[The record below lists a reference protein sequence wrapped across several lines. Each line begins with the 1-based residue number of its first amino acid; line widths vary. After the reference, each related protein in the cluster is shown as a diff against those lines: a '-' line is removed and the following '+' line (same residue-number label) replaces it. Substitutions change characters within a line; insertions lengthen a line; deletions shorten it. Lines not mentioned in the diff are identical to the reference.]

1 MDKALQDRDAL
12 LHNARD
18 RLLQAQQRM
27 KATYDLGH
35 RELNFKVGDW
45 VWLRLQ
51 QYRQLTITKQKHHKL
66 LPKYFG
72 PFKVLN
78 KIGSVA
84 YQLELPTG
92 SRIHDVFHVSFLKE
106 YKGPQPDAVG
116 DLPLVYDGKALPTP
130 QAIINTRLN
139 RGRRELLVQW
149 AGCPQEDAT
158 WEPIDN
164 FRAAY
169 PEFELEDKLNSER
182 GSNDIDVFIGK
193 QYQRRNR
200 N

>member
-1 MDKALQDRDAL
+1 M
-12 LHNARD
+12 
-18 RLLQAQQRM
+18 
-27 KATYDLGH
+27 
-35 RELNFKVGDW
+35 
-45 VWLRLQ
+45 
-51 QYRQLTITKQKHHKL
+51 
-66 LPKYFG
+66 
-72 PFKVLN
+72 
-78 KIGSVA
+78 A

-92 SRIHDVFHVSFLKE
+92 GRIHDVFHVSFLKE
-106 YKGPQPDAVG
+106 YKGPQPDVVG

-169 PEFELEDKLNSER
+169 LEFELEDKLNSER